1 MVEKENKPRAVVITG
16 GGTGIGRAMA
26 ETFVK
31 NGDQVVII
39 GRREEVLR
47 ATAQA
52 IGPNCTWQRADVSVL
67 EQVVAAVGAVVAR
80 FGHIDVLVNNAGYN
94 RAMSAEMTVEQA
106 KAVWDEMLSNNLTGA
121 FLMTYAALPHLTR
134 PGGRIINISSDA
146 ALNGGA
152 GLRTLGYVPAKAGL
166 HGPTR
171 SVAQVVSPEGITAN
185 TITPGFIRDS
195 EGNQRLPDDVVQGIA
210 RHLLVRRPGSVK
222 DIAAAAFYLAS
233 PEAGYIT
240 AEVLNANGGR
250 ASW

>member
-80 FGHIDVLVNNAGYN
+80 FGYIDVLVNNAGYN

-134 PGGRIINISSDA
+134 PGGAASSISA
-146 ALNGGA
+146 
-152 GLRTLGYVPAKAGL
+152 
-166 HGPTR
+166 PTPR
-171 SVAQVVSPEGITAN
+171 
-185 TITPGFIRDS
+185 
-195 EGNQRLPDDVVQGIA
+195 
-210 RHLLVRRPGSVK
+210 
-222 DIAAAAFYLAS
+222 
-233 PEAGYIT
+233 
-240 AEVLNANGGR
+240 
-250 ASW
+250 